1 MQEITIIGLGYVGL
15 PIAIAFAQ
23 SGIKV
28 HGVDKSETVINKII
42 ENNEFTEPFLK
53 EKLSKVINKNLL
65 VSTNINKTN
74 TYIVTVQTPVNEDK
88 TSDLTYAVSAIRDVA
103 KVIKKNDLVIVEST
117 LPPKANVILF
127 NELLS
132 VSKLKEDEINYCYCP
147 ESILPNDIF
156 NEIENN
162 SRVIG
167 CKDKKSGLL
176 AKELY
181 SNICKG
187 ELNLCDI
194 PTAEFVK
201 LVQNTHRD
209 IELAFVNELSMICDE
224 EKIDV
229 FNLINLSNK
238 HPRCNLLTP
247 GSGVGGHCIAVDP
260 YFFVENYNT
269 NIIKS
274 AREVNETKPKFIAKK
289 ALQYANENKLTNIC
303 ILGASY
309 KSNIEDCRESSG
321 IHIARLLKEVSDKN
335 IMVCEPN
342 VYCNEIY
349 EFKNIELNEIDF
361 DNTLL
366 VLAQKHDFFVK
377 NKENIQKA
385 HCLDF
390 INL

>member
-28 HGVDKSETVINKII
+28 QGVDKSETVLNKIV
-42 ENNEFTEPFLK
+42 ENNEFTEPLLK
-53 EKLSKVINKNLL
+53 EKLSKVINKNLS

-88 TSDLTYAVSAIRDVA
+88 TSDLSYVLSAIRDVA
-103 KVIKKNDLVIVEST
+103 KVLKKKDLVIVEST
-117 LPPKANVILF
+117 LPPKANKILIT
-127 NELLS
+127 ELLN

-167 CKDKKSGLL
+167 CKDENSGLL

-187 ELNLCDI
+187 ELNLCDVA
-194 PTAEFVK
+194 TAEFVK

-269 NIIKS
+269 NIIKA
-274 AREVNETKPKFIAKK
+274 AREVNETKPKFIAEK
-289 ALQYANENKLTNIC
+289 ALQYSNENKLTNIC

-309 KSNIEDCRESSG
+309 KPNIEDCRESSG
-321 IHIARLLKEVSDKN
+321 IHVARILKEVSNKN
-335 IMVCEPN
+335 ILVCEPN
-342 VYCNEIY
+342 VNCNEVY
-349 EFKNIELNEIDF
+349 EFKNIELKEIDI

-377 NKENIQKA
+377 NKDKIKDT